1 MTLLLL
7 GLIVFLGVHSVR
19 IFADGFRTR
28 MIAKIGLNPWK
39 GVYTVLSLVGLVL
52 IVNGY
57 AASRAEGG
65 FLWNPPRWTFHVT
78 ALLTLFSFILAAASY
93 VPGTRIRARLGHPMV
108 MGVKVWAF
116 AHLLSNGRVGDV
128 VLFGAFLAWA
138 VADYISAR
146 RRDRAAGTVY
156 PVLGISRDFIAVV
169 GGLVAYFMFAF
180 WLHFWLI
187 GVKPFGGG

>member
-1 MTLLLL
+1 MTYLIL
-7 GLIVFLGVHSVR
+7 GLIIFLGIHAVR

-28 MIAKIGLNPWK
+28 TIERIGLKPWK
-39 GVYTVLSLVGLVL
+39 GIYALLSLAGFVLLVYGYGL
-52 IVNGY
+52 
-57 AASRAEGG
+57 SRAEGE
-65 FLWNPPRWTFHVT
+65 FLWNPPRWTYHVT
-78 ALLTLFSFILAAASY
+78 ALLMLFSFILVVAAY
-93 VPGTRIRARLGHPMV
+93 MPGTRIKASIGHPMV

-138 VADYISAR
+138 VADYVAAR

-156 PVLGISRDFIAVV
+156 VSLGASRDVIAVV
-169 GGLVAYFMFAF
+169 GGLVGYVAFAL

-187 GVKPFGGG
+187 GVKPFGV

>member
-7 GLIVFLGVHSVR
+7 GLILFLGVHSVR

-57 AASRAEGG
+57 AASRAEGV

-156 PVLGISRDFIAVV
+156 PVLGISRDIIAVV
-169 GGLVAYFMFAF
+169 GGLVAYVVFAF

-187 GVKPFGGG
+187 GVKPFGG

>member
-1 MTLLLL
+1 MIFLIL
-7 GLIVFLGVHSVR
+7 GLILFLGIHSVR
-19 IFADGFRTR
+19 IFADGFRTIT
-28 MIAKIGLNPWK
+28 IAKIGLNPWK
-39 GVYTVLSLVGLVL
+39 GIYTVLSLVGFAL
-52 IVNGY
+52 IVYGY
-57 AASRAEGG
+57 GQTRVEGG
-65 FLWNPPRWTFHVT
+65 FLWNPPRWTNHVT
-78 ALLTLFSFILAAASY
+78 ALLTLFSFIFVAAAY
-93 VPGTRIRARLGHPMV
+93 VPGTRIKARLGHPMV

-156 PVLGISRDFIAVV
+156 VTLGISRDIIAIV
-169 GGLVAYFMFAF
+169 GGLVAYVAFAF

-187 GVKPFGGG
+187 GVKPFG

>member
-1 MTLLLL
+1 MTYLIL
-7 GLIVFLGVHSVR
+7 GLIIFLGIHAVR

-28 MIAKIGLNPWK
+28 TIERIGLKPWK
-39 GVYTVLSLVGLVL
+39 GIYALLSLAGFVLLVYGYGL
-52 IVNGY
+52 
-57 AASRAEGG
+57 SRAGG
-65 FLWNPPRWTFHVT
+65 EFLWNPPRWTYHVT
-78 ALLTLFSFILAAASY
+78 ALLMLFSFILLAAAY
-93 VPGTRIRARLGHPMV
+93 VPGTRIKASIGHPMV

-138 VADYISAR
+138 VADYVAAR

-156 PVLGISRDFIAVV
+156 VSLGASRDVIAVV
-169 GGLVAYFMFAF
+169 GGLVGYVVFAF

-187 GVKPFGGG
+187 GVKPFGV

>member
-1 MTLLLL
+1 MTYLLL
-7 GLIVFLGVHSVR
+7 GLILFLGVHSVR
-19 IFADGFRTR
+19 IFADGFRTG

-39 GVYTVLSLVGLVL
+39 GIYTVLSLVGLVL

-65 FLWNPPRWTFHVT
+65 FLWNPPRWTNHVT
-78 ALLTLFSFILAAASY
+78 ALLTLFSFILVAAAY

-108 MGVKVWAF
+108 MGVKMWAF

-128 VLFGAFLAWA
+128 VLFGAFFAWA

-156 PVLGISRDFIAVV
+156 PVLGVSRDIIAIA
-169 GGLVAYFMFAF
+169 GGLAAYVVFAF

-187 GVKPFGGG
+187 GVKPFGG